1 MGTTMEGGELYIND
15 DLVPRIANSLT
26 LNDGEGETIITSQ
39 IIGGGQVDP
48 TSAEDFSTK
57 IGGFT
62 VDMLT
67 TVENVALKRKWK
79 KNGIKN
85 VGRFTSLSGEVTIF
99 PKLALTNSV
108 DINVGADTVMSL
120 EFKGSPSRTA

>member
-62 VDMLT
+62 V
-67 TVENVALKRKWK
+67 
-79 KNGIKN
+79 
-85 VGRFTSLSGEVTIF
+85 GEVTIF